1 MAIKETTNISLRLM
15 IPLIGLSFW
24 TGTTFMMVLK
34 LQERQTIIEEGIK
47 KDGEQSYNRDRAIN
61 DKLAE
66 VKNEVSVMNGN
77 IEVIIMNFEKRKKWR

>member
-1 MAIKETTNISLRLM
+1 MAIKDTTTISFKLM

-47 KDGEQSYNRDRAIN
+47 KDAEQSYNRDRAIN

-66 VKNEVSVMNGN
+66 MRSEMSSMNAN
-77 IEVIIMNFEKRKKWR
+77 IEIILRHLDKSKRF